1 MLGPLWGSGD
11 DRLNWPPGPG
21 CRTPVHSPHAA
32 GLSCFQP
39 KSDRVSRCLEAF
51 QRRPAPWSGRRSSA
65 ARSAQDH
72 RARRCLSAPPPA
84 LPALVRLPSPPR
96 PAARPL
102 PLLGGPPAPSAGQAS
117 PAPPRSPPASLG
129 GSAAKSRALLGLPPR
144 RGCPAAAPRS
154 AELSL
159 LNLAQP
165 GSRCCSNSL

>member
-84 LPALVRLPSPPR
+84 LPAFVRLPSSPR

-117 PAPPRSPPASLG
+117 PAPPRSPPCQPRRERCKEQS
-129 GSAAKSRALLGLPPR
+129 PPR
-144 RGCPAAAPRS
+144 AASTPRLPSGCPAQRRA
-154 AELSL
+154 
-159 LNLAQP
+159 
-165 GSRCCSNSL
+165 